1 MTSHNDITGD
11 AIKSKPSKAYSDN
24 YDAIF
29 RKDSMPEPTQQDR
42 IEAKLDFLIGL
53 LTKELFEEEQEDQT
67 LTLDGEPLARERDQT
82 QAL

>member
-1 MTSHNDITGD
+1 MTAHNDITGD
-11 AIKSKPSKAYSDN
+11 AIASKPSNAYANN

-29 RKDSMPEPTQQDR
+29 RKDTMPEPTQQDR

-53 LTKELFEEEQEDQT
+53 LTKDLFEEEPEEQT
-67 LTLDGEPLARERDQT
+67 LSLDGEPLARERDQS